1 MSDMAEKPIYKKII
15 FWLIMTVLL
24 LLLLVASWFIL
35 SPSQIRI
42 THLVDGKD
50 FGNIFDNVETMTVLQ
65 EDAQYIVSYED
76 DVNLIL
82 EKLKGIEIES
92 AHLKE
97 EKYHDYTAYNH
108 IPLNEANLC
117 FTDDFSKLW
126 INYHDDVTYYYSI
139 TNPDI
144 AKAAFDIAKDG
155 KKTDYEICNVE
166 VGCDRSDIEVK
177 VKKIDILS
185 SKPEIEIE
193 IKNTGNT
200 EYSYGEGYGVKRII
214 GDTGVS
220 WEDEISCSTRGH
232 AFNAVAHILKPTG
245 STTEKY
251 ILNGYDFSKTGRYK
265 FELNGMYIYFEI
277 K

>member
-1 MSDMAEKPIYKKII
+1 MNTNRIKHIYKKTYFWVII
-15 FWLIMTVLL
+15 TVLL
-24 LLLLVASWFIL
+24 LLIL
-35 SPSQIRI
+35 AISLFFFPSRI
-42 THLVDGKD
+42 KITQLEDGKEFD
-50 FGNIFDNVETMTVLQ
+50 DIFEDVEAMTVVQ
-65 EDAQYIVSYED
+65 EDAQYVVSCED

-82 EKLKGIEIES
+82 EKLKSIKIKSTPLE
-92 AHLKE
+92 E

-108 IPLNEANLC
+108 IPLNDAALC
-117 FTDDFSKLW
+117 FDDDFAKLW
-126 INYHDDVTYYYSI
+126 INYQDDVTYYYSI
-139 TNPDI
+139 INPDV
-144 AKAAFDIAKDG
+144 AKSVFDIAKDG
-155 KKTDYEICNVE
+155 KKTDYEVCNVE
-166 VGCDRSDIEVK
+166 VGCGRSDIEVK

-200 EYSYGEGYGVKRII
+200 EYNYGERYFIKRIV

-220 WEDEISCSTRGH
+220 WEDEISCSTRRRV
-232 AFNAVAHILKPTG
+232 FFSVAHILKPNG

-251 ILNGYDFSKTGRYK
+251 VLNGHDFSKTGKYK